1 MRNEAALHP
10 GGRSIANSCA
20 RLKDQPRMGVEL
32 RRKLN
37 REIDGHRIIVGRYI
51 VIHDVDEA
59 VSILSALDTRT
70 DYVSILLAE
79 ST

>member
-1 MRNEAALHP
+1 
-10 GGRSIANSCA
+10 
-20 RLKDQPRMGVEL
+20 MGVEL

-59 VSILSALDTRT
+59 VSIPSALDTRT
-70 DYVSILLAE
+70 DYVNILLAE

>member
-1 MRNEAALHP
+1 
-10 GGRSIANSCA
+10 
-20 RLKDQPRMGVEL
+20 MGVEL

-51 VIHDVDEA
+51 AIHDVDEA
-59 VSILSALDTRT
+59 VSIPSALDTRT
-70 DYVSILLAE
+70 DYVNILLAE